1 MSYILRKPW
10 FFGLYVKFG
19 GVDVG
24 TRHEFIQNPPQNSHT
39 RNHIDPHMLF
49 WDHCHRWFVAM
60 CFLLLFLF
68 FLFHPKRC
76 CGSFVPCCWSFIPWG
91 TSLGSSPH
99 SPLSASRRSLS
110 SSRQLLV
117 LEVFHRCKKR
127 GWWTAC
133 EKKNGCGENLE
144 IHGDVKIW
152 EPMENPLLLWVRYY
166 NW

>member
-1 MSYILRKPW
+1 MSYIFRKPS
-10 FFGLYVKFG
+10 FFGLYVKFV

-24 TRHEFIQNPPQNSHT
+24 TKHEFIQNPPKNSDT
-39 RNHIDPHMLF
+39 RNHIDPHIYFEIIASGGLLP
-49 WDHCHRWFVAM
+49 M

-76 CGSFVPCCWSFIPWG
+76 CWSFVPCCWSLIPWG

-117 LEVFHRCKKR
+117 LEVFHRWKKR
-127 GWWTAC
+127 WWWTAV
-133 EKKNGCGENLE
+133 KKKATVK
-144 IHGDVKIW
+144 IWKPMGDVKIW